1 MVDVGGCH
9 GELGGGEQ
17 WGRARSEET
26 RFTDHVFIVASW
38 PVSELVHGKL
48 LTELIMMGDCEGTMT
63 IGQRIQADI
72 IVAMKA
78 KDEHKLTTLRMVKS
92 ALKNKE
98 IDKREA
104 LTDAEENQILT
115 TLIKQRRESVES
127 FTKGGR
133 PELAAREQTEI
144 GMIEGYLP
152 QAAGE
157 DEIRAIVHGAI
168 AHLQK
173 DAGGVKPGPKDMGV
187 AMNVVKQRLLATGLR
202 ADGKL
207 VSELVKAELNNG

>member
-1 MVDVGGCH
+1 M
-9 GELGGGEQ
+9 
-17 WGRARSEET
+17 S
-26 RFTDHVFIVASW
+26 
-38 PVSELVHGKL
+38 
-48 LTELIMMGDCEGTMT
+48 
-63 IGQRIQADI
+63 IGAKIQTDI

-78 KDEHKLTTLRMVKS
+78 RDEHRLTTLRMVKS

-104 LTDAEENQILT
+104 LTDAEETQILT
-115 TLIKQRRESVES
+115 TLIKQRKESVES

-133 PELAAREQTEI
+133 PELAAKEQTEI

-157 DEIRAIVHGAI
+157 DEIRAVVVAAI
-168 AHLQK
+168 AHL
-173 DAGGVKPGPKDMGV
+173 AEGGTKPGMKDMGA
-187 AMNVVKQRLLATGLR
+187 AMKVVQARIQADGLR

-207 VSELVKAELNNG
+207 VSEIVKAELGK